1 MNVNIEVILLIV
13 MADEI
18 RELMSKK
25 DEVEKEIKENLDF
38 LQSVCVMSST
48 DDDIM

>member
-1 MNVNIEVILLIV
+1 

-25 DEVEKEIKENLDF
+25 DEIEKEIKANLDV
-38 LQSVCVMSST
+38 LQSVGVMVT
-48 DDDIM
+48 TYDDVT